1 MSLQANVAVDIAT
14 PESAPD
20 WRGADARVGELIAQA
35 RAGDGEAFGILY
47 SEHVHRVQAYARRL
61 AAHEHAAQDLVSEAF
76 ARTWQQLRNGQGPTR
91 AFLAYVRAA
100 VLNLHLSQLRHEQRL
115 RWVEDIEDAAMSN
128 PALAARI
135 FEESPEYL
143 VMEQLLNERMK
154 LALATLPDRWQ
165 LVIVWVYIEGRPY
178 REVAAD
184 LGLTDEAARQLARR
198 ARVGMRKALADGV
211 DEDWA
216 AA

>member
-1 MSLQANVAVDIAT
+1 MCVQAT
-14 PESAPD
+14 PES
-20 WRGADARVGELIAQA
+20 GAEPLGTDARVGQLVADA
-35 RAGDGEAFGILY
+35 RAGDVEAFGILY

-61 AAHEHAAQDLVSEAF
+61 ASHEHAAQDLVSEAF
-76 ARTWQQLRNGQGPTR
+76 VRTWQQLRAGNGPTT

-100 VLNLHLSQLRHEQRL
+100 VLNLHLSHLRHEQRL
-115 RWVEDIEDAAMSN
+115 RWVEDIESAAMSN

-135 FEESPEYL
+135 VEQSPDHL
-143 VMEQLLNERMK
+143 VLEQLLNQQMK
-154 LALATLPDRWQ
+154 HALATLPERWQ
-165 LVIVWVYIEGRPY
+165 LVIVWVYIEDRPY

-184 LGLTDEAARQLARR
+184 LGLTVEAARQLARR
-198 ARVGMRKALADGV
+198 ARVGMRKALADGF